1 MYLAKFTT
9 KSQGAIQQTEKDFL
23 DLYGLFIIKN
33 LKSTPENF
41 ARTSEASVNQK
52 SPYKS
57 PHTISTALDAHS
69 W

>member
-33 LKSTPENF
+33 
-41 ARTSEASVNQK
+41 R
-52 SPYKS
+52 
-57 PHTISTALDAHS
+57 
-69 W
+69 

>member
-33 LKSTPENF
+33 LKSTPETF

-57 PHTISTALDAHS
+57 PHTISTALDAHA